1 MALDATYASGSQLGI
16 KIAIAHKEDDYPCIK
31 QAITD
36 RLKWSINVCHKG
48 TGNDCHKGRH
58 FAMTNSTPAH
68 QRSMGRHTCGAG
80 RQQLLL
86 SSSSSLLAL

>member
-1 MALDATYASGSQLGI
+1 
-16 KIAIAHKEDDYPCIK
+16 
-31 QAITD
+31 
-36 RLKWSINVCHKG
+36 
-48 TGNDCHKGRH
+48 
-58 FAMTNSTPAH
+58 MTNSTPAH